1 VFQTCTDTIIR
12 QVSDIG
18 RMVDE
23 FSSFARMPT
32 PTMRLENIGE
42 LVKSAVFLQKQAH
55 SNITYDFDRDG
66 IEDLQISCDAHQ
78 VNQCLTNTL
87 KNAAEAIEGRENP
100 DEGELPRGKI
110 EISVA
115 ASPDN
120 QRVFVAVS
128 DNGKGLPAEHRERLT
143 EPYVTTRS
151 KGTGLGLAIVK
162 KIMEDHGGELI
173 LSDGVESGATITLS
187 FPKVVEAEI
196 DNAASDDN
204 SLDN

>member
-1 VFQTCTDTIIR
+1 
-12 QVSDIG
+12 
-18 RMVDE
+18 
-23 FSSFARMPT
+23 MPT

-55 SNITYDFDRDG
+55 SHITYDFDRSG
-66 IEDLQISCDAHQ
+66 IEHIQISCDAHQ

-87 KNAAEAIEGRENP
+87 KNAAEAIEGREKP
-100 DEGELPRGKI
+100 ESGELPKGRI

-115 ASPDN
+115 TSPDN

-187 FPKVVEAEI
+187 FPKVVETETDGVAS
-196 DNAASDDN
+196 NAN
-204 SLDN
+204 SSGN

>member
-1 VFQTCTDTIIR
+1 
-12 QVSDIG
+12 
-18 RMVDE
+18 MVDE
-23 FSSFARMPT
+23 FSSFARMPS
-32 PTMRLENIGE
+32 PTMRLENISE
-42 LVKSAVFLQKQAH
+42 LITSAVFLQKQAH
-55 SNITYDFDRDG
+55 SDIIYDFDRDG

-78 VNQCLTNTL
+78 VNQCLINTL
-87 KNAAEAIEGRENP
+87 KNAAEAIEGREKP
-100 DEGELPRGKI
+100 ESGELPKGRI

-115 ASPDN
+115 TSPDN

-173 LSDGVESGATITLS
+173 LSDGVESGATVTLS
-187 FPKVVEAEI
+187 FPKTVEVET
-196 DNAASDDN
+196 DDVAPDAV
-204 SLDN
+204 SSGD